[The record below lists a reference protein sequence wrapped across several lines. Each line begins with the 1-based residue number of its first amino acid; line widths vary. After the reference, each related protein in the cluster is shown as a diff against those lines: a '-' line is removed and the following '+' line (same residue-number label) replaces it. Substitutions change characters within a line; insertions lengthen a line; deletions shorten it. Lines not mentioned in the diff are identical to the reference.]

1 MAVEGFDAATTDYE
15 VGIEGDYADISADD
29 IEVLTNANGAKVFV
43 DVADIDEVGAGSVAT
58 ITVLSADLKNS
69 STYTVSTFTEDYL
82 TEPIKSAIR
91 KYSLNLV
98 NRDSVIASSKLKE
111 KAGIIGACMLAR
123 SRMFEH

>member
-1 MAVEGFDAATTDYE
+1 MFNPELVIIG
-15 VGIEGDYADISADD
+15 G
-29 IEVLTNANGAKVFV
+29 K
-43 DVADIDEVGAGSVAT
+43 
-58 ITVLSADLKNS
+58 LSLA
-69 STYTVSTFTEDYL
+69 EDYL

-98 NRDSVIASSKLKE
+98 NRDSAIASSKLKE